1 MASGRI
7 FCCSVFDLRKN
18 SKFSRISTD
27 LSAEKC
33 YKWIVKE
40 PRIGKVSPGPR
51 KVSQKALFCN
61 GISFSRGASRRAGKK
76 VNNVVNILSRRL
88 SGPSG
93 SKCECF
99 LGFSG
104 LQSLGS
110 LLCCVSKAILC
121 LKGTCSSNGESGEV
135 EENQNKCRRL
145 EARKELQA
153 LELIETLDIPLVTSI
168 ICTRTFSWSSRTES
182 GCTTSVTL
190 QPKKMNLRVTSS
202 KKFLLNLAIRLLRS
216 ESCEPPTYPCG
227 KSRCNSYR
235 QPLTVPDRSEAIHR
249 GTDQELGLGPGASEL
264 GQLGDEIGQHRLD
277 AKSHRRG
284 PRGTREKVRHAG
296 HHADVGLR
304 PDGLER
310 GGEERSTAALDDLGT
325 RHQRSIATIVRA
337 HVTLDIRVTDDGHAP
352 QQRHR
357 DQEADQEF
365 SNECS
370 FAKKLFLFHAC
381 LSLSRFLS
389 MLNVRGLEGVGSRTL
404 DIKLGIALR
413 QISFGLK
420 SREEAQL
427 RKIHMKGK

>member
-110 LLCCVSKAILC
+110 LLCCVSKAILY

-227 KSRCNSYR
+227 KSRCNSCVALNVYSSTTCCE
-235 QPLTVPDRSEAIHR
+235 LAESMKVLSRSRKTRPAQKQKISHFQRTKRDYTETKR
-249 GTDQELGLGPGASEL
+249 RLLLLSGDTEENPGPGANTGGSV
-264 GQLGDEIGQHRLD
+264 
-277 AKSHRRG
+277 RG
-284 PRGTREKVRHAG
+284 PRE
-296 HHADVGLR
+296 
-304 PDGLER
+304 
-310 GGEERSTAALDDLGT
+310 STIL
-325 RHQRSIATIVRA
+325 
-337 HVTLDIRVTDDGHAP
+337 VT
-352 QQRHR
+352 
-357 DQEADQEF
+357 
-365 SNECS
+365 SY
-370 FAKKLFLFHAC
+370 
-381 LSLSRFLS
+381 
-389 MLNVRGLEGVGSRTL
+389 NVRGLGDELKLRHLVNACYKKSQGPNPDRDLIFCFQETYINQRNKLPYLWRGNYHLTNGNGHKCGCLTLVSSHVNIVHKVDFEDRGHLLVCQRTG
-404 DIKLGIALR
+404 D
-413 QISFGLK
+413 LK
-420 SREEAQL
+420 AS
-427 RKIHMKGK
+427 